1 MFHRN
6 VSAFFNHIIKFKHKT
21 NHVHK
26 TEVKGQNLQ
35 TLSLNSKITD

>member
-26 TEVKGQNLQ
+26 TVKGQNLQ
-35 TLSLNSKITD
+35 TLSLNSKIID